1 MIKINNTKR
10 SFKAV
15 ILVVVAAVIG
25 LTGIGTVVASENSKP
40 GDLLFPVKQ
49 IVQDVTGSTQ
59 DQSKGT
65 ETENRGSET
74 EETRGGDDIVNGA
87 KLRGNG
93 SVDDNSVSGSG
104 QDDVVSGQKL
114 RGNGTVDDNS
124 SSASTD
130 DSSGSN
136 RGKDGNRAED

>member
-10 SFKAV
+10 NFKAI
-15 ILVVVAAVIG
+15 ILVVAAAVIG

-49 IVQDVTGSTQ
+49 IVQNVAGSTQ

-65 ETENRGSET
+65 ETENRRSEV
-74 EETRGGDDIVNGA
+74 EET
-87 KLRGNG
+87 RGNG

-104 QDDVVSGQKL
+104 QDDVINGQKL

-124 SSASTD
+124 QAGGNNGSSESAD
-130 DSSGSN
+130 DNSGSN